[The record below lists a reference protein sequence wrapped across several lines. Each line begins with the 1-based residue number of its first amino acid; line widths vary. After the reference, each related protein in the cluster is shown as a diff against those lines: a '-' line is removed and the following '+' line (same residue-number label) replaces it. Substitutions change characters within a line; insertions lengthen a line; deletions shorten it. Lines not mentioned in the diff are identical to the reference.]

1 MCSVWLDV
9 AEVGW
14 ECQVGGGGWESH
26 EGRGGW
32 EGQGRLV
39 MGKGRVAQLGCL
51 AAIGRLIKT

>member
-1 MCSVWLDV
+1 MCFVSLDE

-14 ECQVGGGGWESH
+14 ECHGV
-26 EGRGGW
+26 RGGW

-51 AAIGRLIKT
+51 SAIVGLMKT